1 MGWDTTLLLELF
13 AHSFSYWWVIVPAV
27 LLGTIVGAVP
37 GFSAANTI
45 IILLPLT
52 LAIDVEAALLFMMA
66 LYCASQLGNGIPA
79 ILVNIPGTGGAA
91 ATTLDGY
98 PMAKKGEAQQALIVC
113 FVASVLGGL
122 IGTLL
127 TLVALPYLARV
138 GFLLH
143 SVEMVVIMLFG
154 LALIAAIAA
163 QDMLKGLLAG
173 LLGLLIGAIGTDHIY
188 STPRATFGFIELY
201 DGVPLVPALI
211 GLFAISEAFVMI
223 EDRMIVSSEGA
234 RRARAVPWIETWR
247 ALVDSLKM
255 TWLIAWTAVI
265 GVVIGI
271 IPGAGASIASFVA
284 YQQARTYSR
293 HPERFGTGVPEGVAA
308 PESANNG
315 VTSGT
320 LVPLMAIGVPG
331 GSTAAIMMIVLQY
344 HGVVLGPRLF
354 IDRPELAYGVFTA
367 MFVAY
372 LFMIVLIVPLARYM
386 ARATLIPTHFLA
398 PLIIGFTVVGAF
410 APRGYLFDMVIALVF
425 GVIGFIAR
433 KTGYHVAAILIGII
447 LGPLLE
453 QYLMRALRISEGNL
467 MVLFSSNIGNA
478 LWVMLVLSL
487 VLPYLRGRR
496 RSRLVQSET

>member
-1 MGWDTTLLLELF
+1 
-13 AHSFSYWWVIVPAV
+13 
-27 LLGTIVGAVP
+27 
-37 GFSAANTI
+37 
-45 IILLPLT
+45 
-52 LAIDVEAALLFMMA
+52 
-66 LYCASQLGNGIPA
+66 
-79 ILVNIPGTGGAA
+79 
-91 ATTLDGY
+91 
-98 PMAKKGEAQQALIVC
+98 
-113 FVASVLGGL
+113 VASVVGGL
-122 IGTLL
+122 IGTVL
-127 TLVALPYLARV
+127 TLVFLPYLARI
-138 GFLLH
+138 GFVLH

-163 QDMLKGLLAG
+163 EDMLKGLLAG

-223 EDRMIVSSEGA
+223 EERLIVSREGA
-234 RRARAVPWIETWR
+234 LRARSVPWSETWH
-247 ALVDSLKM
+247 ALVGSLRM
-255 TWLIAWTAVI
+255 TWLIAWTSVI

-293 HPERFGTGVPEGVAA
+293 HPELFGTGIPEGVAA

-344 HGVVLGPRLF
+344 HGVILGPRLF
-354 IDRPELAYGVFTA
+354 IDRPELAYGVFTS

-410 APRGYLFDMVIALVF
+410 APRGYAFDMLIALVF
-425 GVIGFIAR
+425 GVLGFIAR

-453 QYLMRALRISEGNL
+453 QYLMRALRLSQGDL

-487 VLPYLRGRR
+487 VLPYLRERR
-496 RSRLVQSET
+496 RSRLAQSQA